1 MRYQTDRQ
9 RVEGLGSAKDGTME
23 WWKQRLGAVALIPL
37 VFLFIFPLLRS
48 IGGDFDEVRTTY
60 AHPVNALV
68 AILFF
73 ITIMSHL
80 RQGLQEVIIDYVH
93 GKALMTIALLANTM
107 FTTLIGVT
115 GVFSIAKIA
124 FGG

>member
-9 RVEGLGSAKDGTME
+9 RVEGLGSAKDGTQE
-23 WWKQRLGAVALIPL
+23 WWKQRVGAVALVPL
-37 VFLFIFPLLRS
+37 VLLFVFPLLRAVGS
-48 IGGDFDEVRTTY
+48 DFDTVRGIY
-60 AHPVNALV
+60 ENPVNALV

-80 RQGLQEVIIDYVH
+80 RQGLQEVIVDYVH
-93 GKALMTIALLANTM
+93 GKAMMTIALLGNTM
-107 FTTLIGVT
+107 FTALIGVT

-124 FGG
+124 FGA

>member
-23 WWKQRLGAVALIPL
+23 WWKQRVGAVALLPL
-37 VFLFIFPLLRS
+37 VLLFIYPLLRA
-48 IGGDFDEVRTTY
+48 IGAEYDDVRAIY
-60 AHPVNALV
+60 EHPFNAIV

-80 RQGLQEVIIDYVH
+80 RQGLQEVIVDYVH
-93 GKALMTIALLANTM
+93 GKSAMTAALLANTM

-115 GVFSIAKIA
+115 GVFSVAKIA
-124 FGG
+124 FGA

>member
-23 WWKQRLGAVALIPL
+23 WWRQRITAVALIPL
-37 VFLFIFPLLRS
+37 VFLFILPLARAMGSDYDTVLA
-48 IGGDFDEVRTTY
+48 IYE
-60 AHPVNALV
+60 HPFNAIV
-68 AILFF
+68 AILFY

-80 RQGLQEVIIDYVH
+80 RQGLQEVIVDYVH
-93 GKALMTIALLANTM
+93 GKATMTIALLVNTM

>member
-9 RVEGLGSAKDGTME
+9 RVEGLGSAKDGTVE

-37 VFLFIFPLLRS
+37 VFFFVIPLLRAV
-48 IGGDFDEVRTTY
+48 GADFDTVRAIY
-60 AHPVNALV
+60 QSPFNAII

-80 RQGLQEVIIDYVH
+80 RQGLQEVIVDYVH
-93 GKALMTIALLANTM
+93 GKAAMTTALLINTM
-107 FTTLIGVT
+107 FTALIGVI
-115 GVFSIAKIA
+115 GVFSVAKIA
-124 FGG
+124 FGV

>member
-1 MRYQTDRQ
+1 MHYQTDRQ
-9 RVEGLGSAKDGTME
+9 RVEGLGSAKDGTTE

-37 VFLFIFPLLRS
+37 VILFIFPLMRS
-48 IGGDFDEVRTTY
+48 IGADFDTVRATY

-80 RQGLQEVIIDYVH
+80 RQGLQEVIVDYVH
-93 GKALMTIALLANTM
+93 GKALLTIALLANTM
-107 FTTLIGVT
+107 FTVMIGVT

-124 FGG
+124 LGG

>member
-9 RVEGLGSAKDGTME
+9 LAEGLGSAKDGTTE

-37 VFLFIFPLLRS
+37 VLLFIIPLLRA
-48 IGGDFDEVRTTY
+48 IGSDFNAARAIYEN
-60 AHPVNALV
+60 PLNALV

-73 ITIMSHL
+73 ITIMAHL
-80 RQGLQEVIIDYVH
+80 RQGLQEVIVDYVH
-93 GKALMTIALLANTM
+93 GKAALTTALIANTM
-107 FTTLIGVT
+107 FTTLIGVI